1 MSARP
6 WYREPML
13 ALVFGLP
20 LAAVI
25 AGIATLVIAIQSAD
39 DGGDHR
45 VHRVA
50 QTQTA
55 DLAPDRAAARLG
67 ITAVATL
74 DADGAIRVVLD
85 ASELTEDALQL
96 SLRHVTD
103 PRRDRNVTLSRIAG
117 ATYAGLLSGPLE
129 AGAYNAELTP
139 EDDAWRLV
147 GRLEDG
153 AIRVAFAAAVAD

>member
-13 ALVFGLP
+13 ALVWGLP
-20 LAAVI
+20 FAAVV
-25 AGIATLVIAIQSAD
+25 AGIATLVIAARTSD
-39 DGGDHR
+39 EGDAR
-45 VHRVA
+45 VRRVA

-67 ITAVATL
+67 LSAAVSFDAEGVVRVAL
-74 DADGAIRVVLD
+74 DAAQPD
-85 ASELTEDALQL
+85 EDTLRL
-96 SLRHVTD
+96 SLRHGTD
-103 PRRDRNVTLSRIAG
+103 PRRDRVVTLSRVEG
-117 ATYAGLLSGPLE
+117 ATYAGLFEAALE

-139 EDDAWRLV
+139 ADDAWRLV

-153 AIRVAFAAAVAD
+153 AVRVALAPAVAD